1 MINTEDFYGL
11 VPGTIGELKYTACT
25 TVASPELIDE
35 IQQDVSSSMFS
46 AYLSNYAFTKG
57 GGQDMDPQTAFE
69 NARKKAR
76 EEAERLASTPV
87 TQVFHVQIGQEES
100 IRKMIELEQSESF
113 VEWSDPNMVN
123 LIKTTV

>member
-1 MINTEDFYGL
+1 MMNTEDFYCL
-11 VPGTIGELKYTACT
+11 TPGAIGEIKYTART
-25 TVASPELIDE
+25 TTASAELIDA

-46 AYLSNYAFTKG
+46 AYLSNYALTKG

-87 TQVFHVQIGQEES
+87 LQSIHVQIGQEES
-100 IRKMIELEQSESF
+100 IRKMIELEQSDDF
-113 VEWSDPNMVN
+113 VEWSDPNMVA